1 MSRYNRFL
9 WIVVG
14 VLAVVMIAQFFFT
27 NRKPPYD
34 QTYYYS
40 EYIFSATSTVN
51 VHSIARFDFHNTAD
65 LKKAEDQFK
74 GLSQEDKMKSYRD
87 MFANLSKSTK
97 IPITVV
103 SYHSTMTSVDSNTLQ
118 IDERSS
124 INGILTLGAT
134 GNRIS
139 MGGVTMKLDQNSEV
153 IFRLPQGSKVLSVA
167 PTPTSADGATLTWKG
182 PQELKF
188 PEVTY
193 KK

>member
-40 EYIFSATSTVN
+40 KYTFGATSAVSIN
-51 VHSIARFDFHNTAD
+51 SIARFNFHTAAD

-74 GLSQEDKMKSYRD
+74 GLSQDQKLKSYKD
-87 MFANLSKSTK
+87 MFDNLSKSTK
-97 IPITVV
+97 IPVTVL
-103 SYHSTMTSVDSNTLQ
+103 SYHSTMTAIDSNVLQ
-118 IDERSS
+118 IDESS
-124 INGILTLGAT
+124 TIKGILTASST
-134 GNRIS
+134 ENRIT
-139 MGGVTMKLDQNSEV
+139 MGGVTMKLDKNSEV
-153 IFRLPQGSKVLSVA
+153 IFRLPDGSQILSVA
-167 PTPTSADGATLTWKG
+167 PTPTSIEGATLTWKG
-182 PQELKF
+182 AQELKF